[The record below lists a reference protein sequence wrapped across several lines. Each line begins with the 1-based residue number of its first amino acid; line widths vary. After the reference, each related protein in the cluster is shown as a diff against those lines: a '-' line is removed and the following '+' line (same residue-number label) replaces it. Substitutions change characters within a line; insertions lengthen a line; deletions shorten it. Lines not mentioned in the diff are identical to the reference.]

1 MDKDAVKIHEEEINK
16 LKSEINYNKTK
27 IAHQTSLLTQLNN
40 KMITITKQVAKSH
53 GQGGLNAADL
63 QKMNLEVERLQQF
76 NRDEDL
82 LSDFSVITDD
92 TEATGIMDNS
102 LDLYINKA
110 KFDRQH
116 LARIL
121 GNKEIL
127 PSAVQTFITVG
138 FYDHIYRPTQIAE
151 GFEPKYKTQFSFKNL
166 VDNFYIQYLESN
178 NAKMEIFINRA

>member
-53 GQGGLNAADL
+53 GQGLNAADL
-63 QKMNLEVERLQQF
+63 DKMNSEVERLQKF

-92 TEATGIMDNS
+92 TEAGIMDNS

-110 KFDRQH
+110 TFDR
-116 LARIL
+116 
-121 GNKEIL
+121 
-127 PSAVQTFITVG
+127 
-138 FYDHIYRPTQIAE
+138 
-151 GFEPKYKTQFSFKNL
+151 
-166 VDNFYIQYLESN
+166 
-178 NAKMEIFINRA
+178 